1 MAFWAREKLLPHIG
15 VRRVESSQESARDPG
30 LSVAGAAGEQ
40 AAATTKS
47 LNWTAPTASQQWAKH
62 CGTLGLSEAAASQG
76 VRSVEPSQE
85 SARDPPECCLSV
97 AGAAGEQAAA
107 TTKSLHWTATTSSK
121 CARNCGYRTAT
132 VGVVWVEEVGCGAH
146 ERGYVMGGVGDR
158 QNANCCVG
166 GPEQDAKLLRD
177 QGSA

>member
-47 LNWTAPTASQQWAKH
+47 LNWTAPTAPQQWAKH
-62 CGTLGLSEAAASQG
+62 SSTLGLSEAAASQG
-76 VRSVEPSQE
+76 ARSVEPSQE

-97 AGAAGEQAAA
+97 AGTAGLLAAA
-107 TTKSLHWTATTSSK
+107 TTKSLNWTRWPSRRKVGRS
-121 CARNCGYRTAT
+121 T
-132 VGVVWVEEVGCGAH
+132 VALWA
-146 ERGYVMGGVGDR
+146 
-158 QNANCCVG
+158 
-166 GPEQDAKLLRD
+166 
-177 QGSA
+177 

>member
-1 MAFWAREKLLPHIG
+1 MHCGTLCLSEAAASHG
-15 VRRVESSQESARDPG
+15 VRSVEPSQESARDPPECC

-107 TTKSLHWTATTSSK
+107 TTKSLSLMAPPFK
-121 CARNCGYRTAT
+121 MFRNSPGQEAPR
-132 VGVVWVEEVGCGAH
+132 
-146 ERGYVMGGVGDR
+146 
-158 QNANCCVG
+158 
-166 GPEQDAKLLRD
+166 LFI
-177 QGSA
+177 

>member
-107 TTKSLHWTATTSSK
+107 TAT
-121 CARNCGYRTAT
+121 RHPGAT
-132 VGVVWVEEVGCGAH
+132 
-146 ERGYVMGGVGDR
+146 MF
-158 QNANCCVG
+158 
-166 GPEQDAKLLRD
+166 L
-177 QGSA
+177 

>member
-1 MAFWAREKLLPHIG
+1 MILASLHY
-15 VRRVESSQESARDPG
+15 
-30 LSVAGAAGEQ
+30 GAAGEQ

-47 LNWTAPTASQQWAKH
+47 LNWTAPTAPQQWAKH

-107 TTKSLHWTATTSSK
+107 TTKSLHWRAWRFKKKWTLFLSGTDT
-121 CARNCGYRTAT
+121 
-132 VGVVWVEEVGCGAH
+132 
-146 ERGYVMGGVGDR
+146 
-158 QNANCCVG
+158 
-166 GPEQDAKLLRD
+166 
-177 QGSA
+177 